1 MACKV
6 MCVQGVSS
14 FSLFLGC
21 MLPAH
26 CWESRWVGEVT
37 QEHTTHFITMFCSRE
52 TLRIKRLSTWWNR
65 YIHKQSKDRLP
76 WATSIKNK
84 TYLPSPCPPYR
95 QWVHGFH
102 SRQLSPL
109 LFLPALLQ
117 GRRVQDFGFPGRNP
131 FLSTAGIHEHCRDC
145 LTVSLHHPLPLSG
158 SATALSAVRSL
169 QSVFNV
175 LLSPVPN
182 PSGSFSP

>member
-6 MCVQGVSS
+6 MCVQGASA

-76 WATSIKNK
+76 WATSMKNE
-84 TYLPSPCPPYR
+84 TYLPWPCPHCR

-102 SRQLSPL
+102 SKQLSPL
-109 LFLPALLQ
+109 LILPALLQ
-117 GRRVQDFGFPGRNP
+117 GGEGPGFWFSWKKSLPEHSQDSWALQRLF
-131 FLSTAGIHEHCRDC
+131 DC
-145 LTVSLHHPLPLSG
+145 SSSSSISSQWECYCTVCSLHLTKG
-158 SATALSAVRSL
+158 V
-169 QSVFNV
+169 
-175 LLSPVPN
+175 
-182 PSGSFSP
+182 